1 MRCIIYSPH
10 WLRTIPLFVVKSAFY
25 ILTLA
30 WGFRRCSFRLVGQ
43 CESLYSVERVTEQ
56 APRFFVCISEWI
68 SSTRES
74 VDFVVYGIRM
84 NILQNNPYRQLG
96 VYSNSPTKERLANH
110 NRMKA
115 FLKVG
120 KSVSFPL
127 DVPQYLSSINRTEA
141 SVADAEAKLTLPKDQ
156 ILYAQFWFLK
166 TTPLDEVAFNHL
178 FAGEIDKAEE
188 IWQKRECLSALQNRI
203 VCALIRN
210 RYDSAIM
217 CAEVLYGNTQYLNQF
232 VSTIIGTGGNFDVS
246 NLAFSFL
253 DILCD
258 EIGASKLLPFITN
271 SSWKEHIG
279 EKAVKP
285 LVDSIQEA
293 INIAQKTKGKG
304 SNARLNAGEALRRN
318 TRNAIL
324 QLKGFLST
332 KDLQYQMIADKLG
345 LEILQCGIDYFNDSE
360 EPDAA
365 HKAMSLQKYA
375 KSIVVG
381 QMAKD
386 RCKENVDILQRIID
400 NLPPSEVFVEDR
412 AIHEELRKYCLLPDK
427 IDYAETLLKSTQKLF
442 VSMRQKLGVSNQYY
456 IDLSSQVVS
465 NALHNVIEEVNAAQ
479 KDKSEAYLAKVLVS
493 AWKVTLIMDTFDK
506 NEEFKARYLSNKET
520 LFSIYRQIVFSD
532 MVSSEVVA
540 IYEAIDS
547 FNGTTKTIER
557 ESDSPFFSNISSYRL
572 PGMDDLA
579 RDFQFSKITTLL
591 DRTKGLLGVV
601 KQCSSV
607 SDVDYKKLSTK
618 IVSMALNDV
627 IKLVNNSTSSRVSS
641 YNLKFDSTISSAYLA
656 ILKMASFD
664 MTFDFKEHF
673 DEQMRIISQM
683 NNRSNPFMHSVD
695 NKSSTSSG
703 SGCMVMLCAIFGLVV
718 LTIYSLIN
726 M

>member
-1 MRCIIYSPH
+1 MA
-10 WLRTIPLFVVKSAFY
+10 LFVN
-25 ILTLA
+25 
-30 WGFRRCSFRLVGQ
+30 
-43 CESLYSVERVTEQ
+43 
-56 APRFFVCISEWI
+56 
-68 SSTRES
+68 
-74 VDFVVYGIRM
+74 GIRM
-84 NILQNNPYRQLG
+84 NILQNNPYRLLG

-120 KSVSFPL
+120 KSVFFPL
-127 DVPQYLSSINRTEA
+127 DLPQYLSTINRTEA
-141 SVADAEAKLTLPKDQ
+141 SVADAESKLTLPKDQ
-156 ILYAQFWFLK
+156 ILYAQFWFIK

-188 IWQKRECLSALQNRI
+188 IWQKRECLSSLQNRI

-293 INIAQKTKGKG
+293 INIAKKTKGKG
-304 SNARLNAGEALRRN
+304 SNARLNAGETLRRN

-332 KDLQYQMIADKLG
+332 KDLQYQMIVDKLG

-386 RCKENVDILQRIID
+386 RCKENVDILQGIID
-400 NLPPSEVFVEDR
+400 NLPPSEVFMEDR

-427 IDYAETLLKSTQKLF
+427 ICHAVALLNNAKPHIQSIK
-442 VSMRQKLGVSNQYY
+442 RKLGVSNAYY
-456 IDLSSQVVS
+456 LKISTQIVGNALSNVIAEVNEEQSIFSADKDDPNAALAAILGITHVKSVLEEAWKATRIMDGFDMEADYKSGRYSENRSILKGLCEQMGVSTSTYTPSSSSSQPTHRNTSSTARPYSSAS
-465 NALHNVIEEVNAAQ
+465 NRATANRQTTSTNYSSSSSSDGPPWGCFIVI
-479 KDKSEAYLAKVLVS
+479 
-493 AWKVTLIMDTFDK
+493 
-506 NEEFKARYLSNKET
+506 
-520 LFSIYRQIVFSD
+520 
-532 MVSSEVVA
+532 A
-540 IYEAIDS
+540 IYIII
-547 FNGTTKTIER
+547 FL
-557 ESDSPFFSNISSYRL
+557 IS
-572 PGMDDLA
+572 
-579 RDFQFSKITTLL
+579 I
-591 DRTKGLLGVV
+591 
-601 KQCSSV
+601 CS
-607 SDVDYKKLSTK
+607 
-618 IVSMALNDV
+618 
-627 IKLVNNSTSSRVSS
+627 
-641 YNLKFDSTISSAYLA
+641 
-656 ILKMASFD
+656 
-664 MTFDFKEHF
+664 
-673 DEQMRIISQM
+673 
-683 NNRSNPFMHSVD
+683 
-695 NKSSTSSG
+695 
-703 SGCMVMLCAIFGLVV
+703 
-718 LTIYSLIN
+718 
-726 M
+726 

>member
-1 MRCIIYSPH
+1 M
-10 WLRTIPLFVVKSAFY
+10 
-25 ILTLA
+25 TLY
-30 WGFRRCSFRLVGQ
+30 WRCSFRQSGQ
-43 CESLYSVERVTEQ
+43 CEGLYGVERVTEQ

-74 VDFVVYGIRM
+74 VDFIVYGIRM

-96 VYSNSPTKERLANH
+96 VYSNSSTKERLANH

-141 SVADAEAKLTLPKDQ
+141 SAADAEAKLTLPKDQ
-156 ILYAQFWFLK
+156 ILHAQFWFIK

-210 RYDSAIM
+210 RYDSAIK

-232 VSTIIGTGGNFDVS
+232 VSTIIGTGGNFDIS

-304 SNARLNAGEALRRN
+304 SNARLNAGETLRIN

-375 KSIVVG
+375 KSIAVG
-381 QMAKD
+381 QIAKD

-400 NLPPSEVFVEDR
+400 NLPPSEVFAEDR
-412 AIHEELRKYCLLPDK
+412 AIKEELRKYCQLPDK
-427 IDYAETLLKSTQKLF
+427 ICHAVTLLKNTRPYMLSIKQKMGADNAYYLKITTQ
-442 VSMRQKLGVSNQYY
+442 VIG
-456 IDLSSQVVS
+456 
-465 NALHNVIEEVNAAQ
+465 NALHNIIEEVNKAQ
-479 KDKSEAYLAKVLVS
+479 KYDPAEERRRTIKTIKEWEGSILGISTLDAYPLDDFLYEQEDKRKKYEHIKISVLNAREALL
-493 AWKVTLIMDTFDK
+493 LIDDLEMEKDFEQK
-506 NEEFKARYLSNKET
+506 RYLPNRAT
-520 LFSIYRQIVFSD
+520 LNSMLVQFG
-532 MVSSEVVA
+532 SSLPKYKPVPLRKKVA
-540 IYEAIDS
+540 M
-547 FNGTTKTIER
+547 TIEHTAKKI
-557 ESDSPFFSNISSYRL
+557 EHTDANDVSQYVAKSKKQTSEWMKENYGCIISVFFLLFTTIVGASVNGSDGAVVGFVIGLFIL
-572 PGMDDLA
+572 GGIL
-579 RDFQFSKITTLL
+579 KLL
-591 DRTKGLLGVV
+591 DL
-601 KQCSSV
+601 
-607 SDVDYKKLSTK
+607 
-618 IVSMALNDV
+618 
-627 IKLVNNSTSSRVSS
+627 
-641 YNLKFDSTISSAYLA
+641 
-656 ILKMASFD
+656 
-664 MTFDFKEHF
+664 
-673 DEQMRIISQM
+673 
-683 NNRSNPFMHSVD
+683 
-695 NKSSTSSG
+695 
-703 SGCMVMLCAIFGLVV
+703 
-718 LTIYSLIN
+718 
-726 M
+726 

>member
-1 MRCIIYSPH
+1 
-10 WLRTIPLFVVKSAFY
+10 
-25 ILTLA
+25 
-30 WGFRRCSFRLVGQ
+30 
-43 CESLYSVERVTEQ
+43 
-56 APRFFVCISEWI
+56 
-68 SSTRES
+68 
-74 VDFVVYGIRM
+74 M

-141 SVADAEAKLTLPKDQ
+141 SAADAEAKLTLPKDQ
-156 ILYAQFWFLK
+156 ILYAQFWFIK
-166 TTPLDEVAFNHL
+166 TSPLDEVAFNHL
-178 FAGEIDKAEE
+178 FAGEIENAEE

-304 SNARLNAGEALRRN
+304 SNARLNAGETLRRN

-345 LEILQCGIDYFNDSE
+345 LEILQCGIDYFNNSE

-386 RCKENVDILQRIID
+386 RCKENVDILQKIID
-400 NLPPSEVFVEDR
+400 NLPPAAVFEEDR

-427 IDYAETLLKSTQKLF
+427 ICHAITLLNNTKSYLQ
-442 VSMRQKLGVSNQYY
+442 SIRRILGVSNSYY
-456 IDLSSQVVS
+456 LKISTKVVG
-465 NALHNVIEEVNAAQ
+465 NALSNVIEEVNEAQ
-479 KDKSEAYLAKVLVS
+479 SILNVDKDDPNAKLTAFLGITHLKSVLEE
-493 AWKVTLIMDTFDK
+493 AWKATKIMDGFDMEADYK
-506 NEEFKARYLSNKET
+506 SGRYSENRSILRDLCNK
-520 LFSIYRQIVFSD
+520 
-532 MVSSEVVA
+532 
-540 IYEAIDS
+540 
-547 FNGTTKTIER
+547 
-557 ESDSPFFSNISSYRL
+557 
-572 PGMDDLA
+572 
-579 RDFQFSKITTLL
+579 
-591 DRTKGLLGVV
+591 LGV
-601 KQCSSV
+601 
-607 SDVDYKKLSTK
+607 
-618 IVSMALNDV
+618 
-627 IKLVNNSTSSRVSS
+627 STSSYPQKPVSRNPAVQRPS
-641 YNLKFDSTISSAYLA
+641 ATRSNSPSSNRTYANTTSSSESSSSSDNGCLFGIIFMIIGAA
-656 ILKMASFD
+656 ILGTITESGGGAVFGGLIGLGIW
-664 MTFDFKEHF
+664 FK
-673 DEQMRIISQM
+673 IS
-683 NNRSNPFMHSVD
+683 D
-695 NKSSTSSG
+695 
-703 SGCMVMLCAIFGLVV
+703 
-718 LTIYSLIN
+718 
-726 M
+726 

>member
-1 MRCIIYSPH
+1 
-10 WLRTIPLFVVKSAFY
+10 
-25 ILTLA
+25 
-30 WGFRRCSFRLVGQ
+30 
-43 CESLYSVERVTEQ
+43 
-56 APRFFVCISEWI
+56 
-68 SSTRES
+68 
-74 VDFVVYGIRM
+74 M
-84 NILQNNPYRQLG
+84 NILQSNPYRLLG

-120 KSVSFPL
+120 KPVSFPL
-127 DVPQYLSSINRTEA
+127 DLSNYLSPINRTEA

-166 TTPLDEVAFNHL
+166 TTPLDDVAFNHL
-178 FAGEIDKAEE
+178 IAGEIDKAEK
-188 IWQKRECLSALQNRI
+188 IWQKRDCASSLQNRI
-203 VCALIRN
+203 VCALICRN
-210 RYDSAIM
+210 FSCAIT
-217 CAEVLYGNTQYLNQF
+217 CAEVLYENTQYINQF
-232 VSTIIGTGGNFDVS
+232 VSAIIGTEGNIEVS
-246 NLAFSFL
+246 NLVFSFL
-253 DILCD
+253 DVLC
-258 EIGASKLLPFITN
+258 EEVGINKLLPFITKN
-271 SSWKEHIG
+271 AWKSHIG

-293 INIAQKTKGKG
+293 VEIAKKSKGKG
-304 SNARLNAGEALRRN
+304 SNARLNAGEELRKN
-318 TRNAIL
+318 TRNALSQLNKIL
-324 QLKGFLST
+324 SLT
-332 KDLQYQMIADKLG
+332 DLQYQMIADKLG

-365 HKAMSLQKYA
+365 HKVMNLQKYA

-400 NLPPSEVFVEDR
+400 NLPPSEVFAEDR
-412 AIHEELRKYCLLPDK
+412 AIHEELRKFCSLPDK
-427 IDYAETLLKSTQKLF
+427 IDFAEILLKSTQKLF
-442 VSMRQKLGVSNQYY
+442 VSMKQKLGVSNQYY
-456 IDLSSQVVS
+456 IELSTQVVS

-532 MVSSEVVA
+532 MVSSEVIA

-557 ESDSPFFSNISSYRL
+557 QSDSPFLNVSSYML
-572 PGMDDLA
+572 AGMDDLVHD
-579 RDFQFSKITTLL
+579 RQFSKITTLL
-591 DRTKGLLGVV
+591 NRTKEHLRVV

-607 SDVDYKKLSTK
+607 RDFDYKKLSTK

-627 IKLVNNSTSSRVSS
+627 IKIVNNSTSSRVSS
-641 YNLKFDSTISSAYLA
+641 YNLEFNSTISSAYLA
-656 ILKMASFD
+656 ILEMDSFD
-664 MTFDFKEHF
+664 MTFDFRKHF
-673 DEQMRIISQM
+673 DEQKRIISQM
-683 NNRSNPFMHSVD
+683 YNRSNPFMHSVD

-718 LTIYSLIN
+718 LTIYGLIN

>member
-1 MRCIIYSPH
+1 
-10 WLRTIPLFVVKSAFY
+10 
-25 ILTLA
+25 
-30 WGFRRCSFRLVGQ
+30 
-43 CESLYSVERVTEQ
+43 
-56 APRFFVCISEWI
+56 
-68 SSTRES
+68 
-74 VDFVVYGIRM
+74 M
-84 NILQNNPYRQLG
+84 NILRNNPYRQLG

-141 SVADAEAKLTLPKDQ
+141 SAADAEAKLTLPKDQ
-156 ILYAQFWFLK
+156 ILYAQFWFIK
-166 TTPLDEVAFNHL
+166 TSPLDEVAFNHL
-178 FAGEIDKAEE
+178 FAGEIEKAEE

-304 SNARLNAGEALRRN
+304 SNARLNAGETLRRN

-332 KDLQYQMIADKLG
+332 KDLQYQIIADKLG
-345 LEILQCGIDYFNDSE
+345 LEILQCGIDYYNDSE

-386 RCKENVDILQRIID
+386 RCKENVDILQKIID
-400 NLPPSEVFVEDR
+400 NLPPAAVFEEDR

-427 IDYAETLLKSTQKLF
+427 ICHAITLLNNTKSHLQ
-442 VSMRQKLGVSNQYY
+442 SIRRILGVSNSYY
-456 IDLSSQVVS
+456 LKISTKVVG
-465 NALHNVIEEVNAAQ
+465 NALSNVIEEVNEAQ
-479 KDKSEAYLAKVLVS
+479 SILNVDKDDPNAKLTAFLGITHLKSVLEE
-493 AWKVTLIMDTFDK
+493 AWKATKIMDGFDMEADYK
-506 NEEFKARYLSNKET
+506 SGRYGENRSILRDLCNK
-520 LFSIYRQIVFSD
+520 
-532 MVSSEVVA
+532 
-540 IYEAIDS
+540 
-547 FNGTTKTIER
+547 
-557 ESDSPFFSNISSYRL
+557 
-572 PGMDDLA
+572 
-579 RDFQFSKITTLL
+579 
-591 DRTKGLLGVV
+591 LGV
-601 KQCSSV
+601 
-607 SDVDYKKLSTK
+607 
-618 IVSMALNDV
+618 
-627 IKLVNNSTSSRVSS
+627 STSSYPQKPVSRNPAVQRPS
-641 YNLKFDSTISSAYLA
+641 ATRSNSPSSNRTYANTTSSSESSSSSDNGCLFGIIFMIIGAA
-656 ILKMASFD
+656 ILGTITESGGGAVFGGLIGLGIW
-664 MTFDFKEHF
+664 FK
-673 DEQMRIISQM
+673 IS
-683 NNRSNPFMHSVD
+683 D
-695 NKSSTSSG
+695 
-703 SGCMVMLCAIFGLVV
+703 
-718 LTIYSLIN
+718 
-726 M
+726 

>member
-1 MRCIIYSPH
+1 MA
-10 WLRTIPLFVVKSAFY
+10 LFVN
-25 ILTLA
+25 
-30 WGFRRCSFRLVGQ
+30 
-43 CESLYSVERVTEQ
+43 
-56 APRFFVCISEWI
+56 
-68 SSTRES
+68 
-74 VDFVVYGIRM
+74 GIRM
-84 NILQNNPYRQLG
+84 NILQNNPYRLLG

-120 KSVSFPL
+120 KSVFFPL
-127 DVPQYLSSINRTEA
+127 DLPQYLSTINRTEA
-141 SVADAEAKLTLPKDQ
+141 SVADAESKLTLPKDQ
-156 ILYAQFWFLK
+156 ILYAQFWFIK

-188 IWQKRECLSALQNRI
+188 IWQKRECASSLQNRI

-293 INIAQKTKGKG
+293 INIAKKTKGKG
-304 SNARLNAGEALRRN
+304 SNARLNAGETLRRN

-332 KDLQYQMIADKLG
+332 KDLQYQMIVDKLG

-386 RCKENVDILQRIID
+386 RCKENVDILQGIID
-400 NLPPSEVFVEDR
+400 NLPPSEVFMEDR

-427 IDYAETLLKSTQKLF
+427 ICHAVALLNNAKPHIQSIK
-442 VSMRQKLGVSNQYY
+442 RKLGVSNAYY
-456 IDLSSQVVS
+456 LKISTQIVGNALSNVIAEVNKEQSILNVDKDNPNAALAAILGITHVKSVLEEAWKATRIMDGFDMEADYKSGRYSENRSILKGLCEQMGVSTSTYTPSSSSSQPTHRNTSSTARPYSSAS
-465 NALHNVIEEVNAAQ
+465 NRATANRQTTSTNYSSSSSSDGPPWGCFIVI
-479 KDKSEAYLAKVLVS
+479 
-493 AWKVTLIMDTFDK
+493 
-506 NEEFKARYLSNKET
+506 
-520 LFSIYRQIVFSD
+520 
-532 MVSSEVVA
+532 A
-540 IYEAIDS
+540 IYIII
-547 FNGTTKTIER
+547 FL
-557 ESDSPFFSNISSYRL
+557 IS
-572 PGMDDLA
+572 
-579 RDFQFSKITTLL
+579 I
-591 DRTKGLLGVV
+591 
-601 KQCSSV
+601 CS
-607 SDVDYKKLSTK
+607 
-618 IVSMALNDV
+618 
-627 IKLVNNSTSSRVSS
+627 
-641 YNLKFDSTISSAYLA
+641 
-656 ILKMASFD
+656 
-664 MTFDFKEHF
+664 
-673 DEQMRIISQM
+673 
-683 NNRSNPFMHSVD
+683 
-695 NKSSTSSG
+695 
-703 SGCMVMLCAIFGLVV
+703 
-718 LTIYSLIN
+718 
-726 M
+726 